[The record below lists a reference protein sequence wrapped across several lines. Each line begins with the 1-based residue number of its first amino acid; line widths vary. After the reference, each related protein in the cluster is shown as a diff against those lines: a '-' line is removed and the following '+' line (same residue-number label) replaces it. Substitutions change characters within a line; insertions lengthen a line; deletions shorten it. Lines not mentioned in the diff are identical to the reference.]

1 MCVKDFLWQSQLQEF
16 WGLIPEVLKKP
27 WCCCCLCWVMTDP
40 AQTSFARLNFSTSKL
55 RIAFPPC
62 HQRSLVWNKAGWRN
76 TTSGKHSKT
85 HMTITP
91 HLAPAGRHSSC
102 PNAPTF
108 SVSAQGSFTD
118 TLAHVL
124 FHICCRAVVPML
136 GVIPQHW
143 HMAWQYHWHTYTL
156 ESWKS
161 QKKTQMWPSLW
172 YLHLS
177 GITRKP
183 VHPQNPHGSARHGK
197 AAALPHR
204 GTRRWLPRMTLPPV
218 LLALDNV
225 TRSVKEP
232 PKKV

>member
-161 QKKTQMWPSLW
+161 QKKDTNVAKSLVFAPFWNNKETCPSSKPSWECQAWKSSSTPTQRDTEVATQDDFTPRAAS
-172 YLHLS
+172 S
-177 GITRKP
+177 G
-183 VHPQNPHGSARHGK
+183 
-197 AAALPHR
+197 
-204 GTRRWLPRMTLPPV
+204 
-218 LLALDNV
+218 
-225 TRSVKEP
+225 
-232 PKKV
+232 